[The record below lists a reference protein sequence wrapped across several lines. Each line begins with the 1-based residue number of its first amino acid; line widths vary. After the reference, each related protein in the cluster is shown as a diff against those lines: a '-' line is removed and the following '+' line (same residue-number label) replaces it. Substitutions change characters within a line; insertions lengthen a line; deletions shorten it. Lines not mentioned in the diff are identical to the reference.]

1 MTTLRL
7 RMILPALV
15 GLALAACGS
24 GATGVDTADDTES
37 PTDAV
42 SPDDSVATCRHD
54 AAPSSSGVVALNRA
68 APDPV
73 FPFPS
78 DRFTVATPGSAT
90 GLRVRLAAGD
100 NLLMDGALE
109 FMMPAA
115 DMSALLARLD
125 GFSSIGPLLVPFSG
139 PLDPLA
145 ATGDSARS
153 LEPDAPIFLV
163 RLDPDGSCNV
173 RVPLTVTLADGQGPG
188 EDITLLVARSVRPL
202 VPGSRYALVVTRGL
216 HDALGTAVAPDAGFA
231 APAELDCL
239 RRAASPLCPSDI
251 ATAAV
256 FTTSAV
262 TKALAE
268 TREWLGAR
276 DASSLNLQV
285 DAPVP
290 PATLA
295 IWPDTVTAFPASSV
309 VIRGAFDAPDL
320 RDLAGDMP
328 RAAGEP
334 FAVKGT
340 LRIPFLLLLPSDAPV
355 HAPWP
360 LVVLAHGKN
369 GSKER
374 LAYLARRFGEAGI
387 ALAAIDA
394 VGHGAL
400 AGLGDFDTIDVPT
413 LRGSY
418 LQSQVDL
425 LVFFRVLQQMTVP
438 GLDLSRGI
446 GFIGESMGGILGGVT
461 CAAEPAVRGVVLNVA
476 GGGLAGVLLS
486 YAKEFIAPEQ
496 VLILQSLEALVQPLL
511 EPADPLAFAA
521 LMQAP
526 SANRS
531 VLLQAA
537 VGDDTVPNA
546 TTDALARALDLT
558 QVCPC
563 VLDVPGLPQATA
575 PATLDGLHYFGDAA
589 HGFLLKNDSNPEASD
604 AARRQA
610 ATFLNTALAGEQGQV
625 VVPEPAGR

>member
-1 MTTLRL
+1 MNGASTTDLNPSNVKGICPDGWHLPSDAEWIELEMFLGMSFEQADAFGWRGTDEGDK
-7 RMILPALV
+7 MKANFGWNNNGNGNNSSGFSALPAGSRLGGTFD
-15 GLALAACGS
+15 GLGETTRYWS
-24 GATGVDTADDTES
+24 TTE
-37 PTDAV
+37 
-42 SPDDSVATCRHD
+42 
-54 AAPSSSGVVALNRA
+54 
-68 APDPV
+68 
-73 FPFPS
+73 
-78 DRFTVATPGSAT
+78 
-90 GLRVRLAAGD
+90 
-100 NLLMDGALE
+100 
-109 FMMPAA
+109 
-115 DMSALLARLD
+115 
-125 GFSSIGPLLVPFSG
+125 
-139 PLDPLA
+139 
-145 ATGDSARS
+145 
-153 LEPDAPIFLV
+153 
-163 RLDPDGSCNV
+163 
-173 RVPLTVTLADGQGPG
+173 LADGQGPG
-188 EDITLLVARSVRPL
+188 EDITLLVARSARPL
-202 VPGSRYALVVTRGL
+202 VPGARYALVVTRGL
-216 HDALGTAVAPDAGFA
+216 RDALGAAVVPDAGFA

-239 RRAASPLCPSDI
+239 RVAPSPLCPSDI

-262 TKALAE
+262 TEALAE
-268 TREWLGAR
+268 TREWLGNREAT
-276 DASSLNLQV
+276 SLNLQV

-334 FAVKGT
+334 FAVQGT
-340 LRIPFLLLLPSDAPV
+340 LRIPFLLLLPSDAVPG
-355 HAPWP
+355 PWP
-360 LVVLAHGKN
+360 VVVLAHGKN

-374 LAYLARRFGEAGI
+374 LAYLAQRFGEAGI

-400 AGLGDFDTIDVPT
+400 AGLGNFDTIDVPT

-425 LVFFRVLQQMTVP
+425 LVFFRVLQQMTTP
-438 GLDLSRGI
+438 NLDVSRGI

-461 CAAEPAVRGVVLNVA
+461 CAAEPAVRGAVLNVA

-563 VLDVPGLPQATA
+563 VLDVPGLPHVSA
-575 PATLDGLHYFGDAA
+575 PASVDGLHYFADAA
-589 HGFLLKNDSNPEASD
+589 HGFLLKNDSNPDASD

-610 ATFLNTALAGEQGQV
+610 ATFLGTALAGEQGQV